1 MFTNEMKIMLYVDDV
16 KKTLIFGLPLD
27 SKN

>member
-16 KKTLIFGLPLD
+16 KKMLIFGLWLD